1 MMSKAILVAVSALTC
16 GAAAQ
21 ADVIL
26 FSKAGALGAVNG
38 SMDYTFVSGSLG
50 KLTISLTN
58 ISPAPNGGKLTGL
71 AFDIVS
77 ADTNASASLFSKTN
91 ANFVGMTN
99 VSAAPFGTFDAGAA
113 LGGNWLGGGSPN
125 GGIAVGG
132 SATFV
137 FNITATDAS
146 TRTAAN
152 FLGSGNDS
160 LALRFRGFADGGSD
174 KVLVPS
180 AGPLSLAAGAFL
192 FAARR
197 RRANA

>member
-1 MMSKAILVAVSALTC
+1 MNTKAIFVAVPFIAC
-16 GAAAQ
+16 AAVAQ
-21 ADVIL
+21 ADMIL
-26 FSKAGALGAVNG
+26 FSKSGASGAVSG

-58 ISPAPNGGKLTGL
+58 VSPAPNGGKLTGL

-77 ADTNASASLFSKTN
+77 ADANATASLFSKTN
-91 ANFVGMTN
+91 SNFVGMTN

-137 FNITATDAS
+137 FNITASDAS

-152 FLGSGNDS
+152 FLGSGDDS
-160 LALRFRGFADGGSD
+160 LALRFRGFVDGGSD
-174 KVLVPS
+174 KMLVPS
-180 AGPLSLAAGAFL
+180 SGTLSLAAGGL
-192 FAARR
+192 VFAARR
-197 RRANA
+197 RRRNG

>member
-1 MMSKAILVAVSALTC
+1 MNTKAILVAVPLVAF

-21 ADVIL
+21 ADLIL
-26 FSKAGALGAVNG
+26 FSKVGVSGAVNG

-58 ISPAPNGGKLTGL
+58 VSPAPNGGKLTGF

-77 ADTNASASLFSKTN
+77 ADSNASASLFSKTN

-125 GGIAVGG
+125 GGIAVGS

-137 FNITATDAS
+137 FNITASDAS

-152 FLGSGNDS
+152 FLGSGDDS
-160 LALRFRGFADGGSD
+160 LAIRFRGFVDGGSD
-174 KVLVPS
+174 KLLVPS
-180 AGPLSLAAGAFL
+180 GGTLSLAAGGL
-192 FAARR
+192 VLAARR
-197 RRANA
+197 RRRNG